1 MIQGKSKGKELTE
14 EGRDQVRGIRKRYTG
29 LSLPYTQLKLFAA
42 SPVYQFQQLMQM
54 SKGYEEIT
62 MDLEPEPLTQ
72 VRMQSEKTLPS

>member
-42 SPVYQFQQLMQM
+42 SPVYQFQQLLL
-54 SKGYEEIT
+54 KAKTAHLNEDIT
-62 MDLEPEPLTQ
+62 KEKKPVPLAQ
-72 VRMQSEKTLPS
+72 ASD